1 MRTASL
7 RPLLLAAGLLALGGS
22 LFAQAPGPGCGRGF
36 GPGPGPA
43 GEGRMLRR
51 LNLTDAQKAQ
61 VKAIHQAHQ
70 SAFQAKGDAAKA
82 ARQAMHDAM
91 VNSAT
96 DSKTLQALHEKV
108 SAAQFD
114 LMLEH
119 RAVRQEILPLL
130 TPDQKTQFE
139 QGPMGK
145 GQGRG
150 QGQGRRPGGRGR
162 SAGAPAGQAS

>member
-7 RPLLLAAGLLALGGS
+7 RSLLLAAGLVALGSS
-22 LFAQAPGPGCGRGF
+22 LFAQAPGPGFGRGF
-36 GPGPGPA
+36 GPGQGLA

-61 VKAIHQAHQ
+61 VKAIHQNHQ
-70 SAFQAKGDAAKA
+70 AAFQAKGDAAKA

-91 VNSAT
+91 VNPAT
-96 DSKTLQALHEKV
+96 DTQTLKALHDKV

-119 RAVRQEILPLL
+119 RAARQEILPIL
-130 TPDQKTQFE
+130 TPEQKAQFE
-139 QGPMGK
+139 QGPMGPNK
-145 GQGRG
+145 
-150 QGQGRRPGGRGR
+150 GRRGGGRGR
-162 SAGAPAGQAS
+162 GAGAPAGPAS